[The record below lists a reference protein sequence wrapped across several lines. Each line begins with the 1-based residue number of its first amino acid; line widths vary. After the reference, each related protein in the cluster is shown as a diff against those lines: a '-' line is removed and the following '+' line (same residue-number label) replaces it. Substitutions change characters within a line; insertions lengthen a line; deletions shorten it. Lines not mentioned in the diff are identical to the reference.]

1 MQSPHGSAYH
11 PLASITG
18 CSGESGY
25 RLSIP
30 VFWASVGDF
39 FGRKSFGAIRG
50 NMNLFYTW
58 GSILGP
64 FIAGAV
70 YDRTQSYE
78 LVFTGITISLLISTA
93 MTALLIKPWADLEAS
108 ARTSIH

>member
-64 FIAGAV
+64 FIAGAI
-70 YDRTQSYE
+70 YDRTQSYVAG
-78 LVFTGITISLLISTA
+78 LYRHHDCAPDFHRDDGALDQAVGKNWNKSR
-93 MTALLIKPWADLEAS
+93 MTQ
-108 ARTSIH
+108 